1 MRVYNIERKYV
12 EFESIRLT
20 RSRNELTTRRE
31 GDASLETEQLVI
43 VEQTVLLKI
52 NKYWQIGNI
61 HLQNL
66 NLNKNCSRKKKLS
79 PNNVCSLSYKKNR
92 IFFPEMHFENFSRK
106 NK

>member
-1 MRVYNIERKYV
+1 MRVYKIERKYV

-52 NKYWQIGNI
+52 NKY
-61 HLQNL
+61 
-66 NLNKNCSRKKKLS
+66 
-79 PNNVCSLSYKKNR
+79 
-92 IFFPEMHFENFSRK
+92 
-106 NK
+106 